1 MEHMEEHEKLEKDP
15 LAAERVCANEVCG
28 CVLPKDAPS
37 DYCSEYCHG
46 EGSGRGEGTCQCG
59 HIPCA

>member
-1 MEHMEEHEKLEKDP
+1 MEHMREHEKLEKDP
-15 LAAERVCANEVCG
+15 LAAERTCANEVCG
-28 CVLPKDAPS
+28 CVLPQDLPS
-37 DYCSEYCHG
+37 DYCGEYCKG